1 MALSNHADTWIQKK
15 EGGVQLDFKI
25 KIGGAAGQG
34 MQSICHI
41 LSHVF
46 ARNGYHIFSVQ
57 DYQSRIRGGHNTST
71 VRIRDEYVT
80 AMTQGTDILMALNK
94 ETIDLHRGEV
104 PRGGAII
111 YDGEKVRLSDSSQQE
126 GPALVSV
133 PLERLAVEK
142 GGDRRYGNSVAAG
155 AALGLMRYDFETL
168 ADMLKEMY
176 GKDKKVADDD
186 VKAARAGYDFTIENF
201 SRQFAWEFSPP
212 DKDKR
217 RMLISG
223 NEALALGALAAGCK
237 FMSAYPMTPSTG
249 IMTYL
254 AGKAG
259 EWGLIVE
266 QAEDEIAAIN
276 MAIGASFA
284 GVRALT
290 ATSGG
295 GFCLMVEGL
304 GLAGMTETPI
314 VVVEA
319 QRPGP
324 STGLPTR
331 TEQSDLEFVLHAAH
345 GEFPRAILAPGT
357 AEEAFYLMGKAFNLA
372 DRYQTPVIIMSD
384 QHLADSCWTIDDLD
398 VEKITVDRGELLT
411 AKDLTG
417 KGGYK
422 RHAITDS
429 GVSPRA
435 LPGTPGVTVVTDSDE
450 HDEEGHLTEDLEIRN
465 RMVEK
470 RMKKLDG
477 LKGEILS
484 PGIYGAKGVETLLI
498 GWGSTYGAM
507 REAVDTIN
515 ADGGSAGMMH
525 MSELWPF
532 PSEHVAGAMEKAKK
546 CLVVENN
553 ATGQL
558 ARIIKAEAGS
568 RAVTGNILK
577 YDGLPFSPEYI
588 ISNLK

>member
-1 MALSNHADTWIQKK
+1 M
-15 EGGVQLDFKI
+15 DFKI

-41 LSHVF
+41 LSHAF
-46 ARNGYHIFSVQ
+46 SRNGHHVFSVQ

-80 AMTQGTDILMALNK
+80 AMTQGADILIALNK

-142 GGDRRYGNSVAAG
+142 GGHRRYGNSVAAG
-155 AALGLMRYDFETL
+155 AALGLMRYDFEIL
-168 ADMLKEMY
+168 AEMLKEIY
-176 GKDKKVADDD
+176 GKDEKVADGN

-201 SRQFAWEFSPP
+201 SRQFTWEFSPP
-212 DKDKR
+212 DKGKR

-284 GVRALT
+284 GVRTLT

-384 QHLADSCWTIDDLD
+384 QH
-398 VEKITVDRGELLT
+398 
-411 AKDLTG
+411 
-417 KGGYK
+417 
-422 RHAITDS
+422 
-429 GVSPRA
+429 
-435 LPGTPGVTVVTDSDE
+435 
-450 HDEEGHLTEDLEIRN
+450 
-465 RMVEK
+465 
-470 RMKKLDG
+470 
-477 LKGEILS
+477 
-484 PGIYGAKGVETLLI
+484 
-498 GWGSTYGAM
+498 
-507 REAVDTIN
+507 
-515 ADGGSAGMMH
+515 
-525 MSELWPF
+525 
-532 PSEHVAGAMEKAKK
+532 
-546 CLVVENN
+546 
-553 ATGQL
+553 
-558 ARIIKAEAGS
+558 
-568 RAVTGNILK
+568 
-577 YDGLPFSPEYI
+577 
-588 ISNLK
+588 